1 MEALILT
8 LDVVCMVYLCWRVF
22 KIDPKS
28 QEGDLRWFAYRKDD
42 DA

>member
-8 LDVVCMVYLCWRVF
+8 LDIVCMVYLCWRIF

-28 QEGDLRWFAYRKDD
+28 QEGDLGWFAYSKDD